1 MTDPL
6 DLTGRTFGLLTAI
19 ELRSAS
25 EGYEARWLCQCVS
38 GATVLVLTSDLLSGA
53 VTSCGCINATGRT
66 VLATALRRGLEPD
79 MQIVSDARA
88 VDSVK
93 HPGACVL
100 WTSRRIRQSLNGFE
114 QIQDEVTLWVLTAT
128 DAPSKIEDSLDA
140 LLLDVLRVIESQN
153 AFTWTEAER
162 GVLAD
167 KFDGWR
173 LTIQCISHIENND

>member
-6 DLTGRTFGLLTAI
+6 DLTGRTFGLLTVVSRDLAYQ
-19 ELRSAS
+19 
-25 EGYEARWLCQCVS
+25 GYEARWLTQCVS
-38 GATVLVLTSDLLSGA
+38 GATLMALTSHLLSGA
-53 VTSCGCINATGRT
+53 VRSCGCITATGRT
-66 VLATALRRGLEPD
+66 VLARALRHGLGPD

-93 HPGACVL
+93 QPGACVL
-100 WTSRRIRQSLNGFE
+100 WTSRRIRQDLNGFE

-128 DAPSKIEDSLDA
+128 DAPSKLEDSLDT
-140 LLLDVLRVIESQN
+140 LLLQVLWVIESQN